1 MKGGGGDCVTW
12 DDFVHRAFVRPL
24 KRFLEACDTVV
35 LAFDN
40 YAQVGSI
47 QHPVPLAQRQ
57 GLRALGAARCL
68 QEAEEGTP
76 AL

>member
-40 YAQVGSI
+40 YAQVCPWSSDCE
-47 QHPVPLAQRQ
+47 PCPRSS
-57 GLRALGAARCL
+57 
-68 QEAEEGTP
+68 
-76 AL
+76 

>member
-40 YAQVGSI
+40 YAQVGL
-47 QHPVPLAQRQ
+47 VVR
-57 GLRALGAARCL
+57 LRAQPKKLTQVPHRSPLRKA
-68 QEAEEGTP
+68 
-76 AL
+76 